1 MNAILRP
8 ALAGLL
14 SCCAMTASAAELRT
28 ATDPVIDRWIVVLKS
43 DAVRRADESSRK
55 PAVIDV
61 AAEVAESRGVGVDL
75 AFERALQ
82 GFVVRA
88 RREKI
93 EALLADPRVAWI
105 EQDAV
110 VRASATQAGAPW
122 GLDRSDQRA
131 LPLGGSYV
139 YTATASNVRA
149 YVVDTGILATH
160 ADFGGRVSGGFT
172 AIGDGRGT
180 ADCNGHGT
188 HVAGTIGGTTHGI
201 AKAVR
206 LVPVRV
212 LDCNG
217 SGTVSGVIAG
227 VDWIT
232 ANHVKPAVANMSLG
246 GGASAALDTAVA
258 NSIAAGV
265 TYVVAAGNSNLDA
278 CSGSPARVGAAVTV
292 GATDSADARASFS
305 NFGSCLDVFAP
316 GVSILSTWHTANA
329 ATATLNGTSMAS
341 PHVAGAA
348 ALLLSATPT
357 ATPATVASA
366 LVGASTTN
374 RVSNPGAGSPN
385 RLLYIAT
392 TTTDAPPT
400 ASFTATCSGLA
411 CSFNGSGSTDDR
423 GIASWSWTFGDGT
436 SGTGTTSSRTYSV
449 AGTFNVTL
457 TVRDTG
463 GQTATRTQAV
473 TVAAATDKP
482 PVANFTFTCSGLTC
496 SFDGRGSTDD
506 RGITSWTWSFGN
518 GATATGSTASRT
530 YASTASYSVTLTVR
544 DTIGQATSRTQTVT
558 VSNAPCTN
566 CTLYSGTLATQGSSQ
581 YSPTY
586 TTTTTGTHTGWL
598 QGPAGTDFNTLL
610 ERWNGTAWIMVASGT
625 TSSNNETVQFY
636 GTAGQYRWRVDAARG
651 TGAWKLYVAR
661 P

>member
-1 MNAILRP
+1 MHAIYRP

-14 SCCAMTASAAELRT
+14 LSATFAASAAELRS
-28 ATDPVIDRWIVVLKS
+28 AANPIIDRWIVVLKS
-43 DAVRRADESSRK
+43 DAVRQAGDSSAR
-55 PAVIDV
+55 PDVIDV
-61 AAEVAESRGVGVDL
+61 AAEVAGRPGLAVDL

-82 GFVVRA
+82 GFVVTGKRKA
-88 RREKI
+88 I
-93 EALLADPRVAWI
+93 DGLLADPRVAWI
-105 EQDAV
+105 EPDAV

-139 YTATASNVRA
+139 YTATAANVRA

-160 ADFGGRVSGGFT
+160 ADFGGRVGTGFT
-172 AIGDGRGT
+172 AINDGRGT
-180 ADCNGHGT
+180 GDCNGHGT
-188 HVAGTIGGTTHGI
+188 HVAGTIGGATHGI

-246 GGASAALDTAVA
+246 GGVSAALDTAVA
-258 NSIAAGV
+258 NSISAGV

-278 CSGSPARVGAAVTV
+278 CTGSPARVGAAVTV

-316 GVSILSTWHTANA
+316 GVSILSTWHTANS

-348 ALLLSATPT
+348 ALLLGATPT
-357 ATPATVASA
+357 ATPATIASA
-366 LVGASTTN
+366 LVAASTTN

-385 RLLYIAT
+385 RLLHIAT
-392 TTTDAPPT
+392 TTTDAPPS
-400 ASFTATCSGLA
+400 ASFTATCTGLA
-411 CSFNGSGSTDDR
+411 CSFNGNGSTDDR

-436 SGTGTTSSRTYSV
+436 SATGAAASRTYSV

-473 TVAAATDKP
+473 TVAAATDRP
-482 PVANFTFTCSGLTC
+482 PVANFTFTCTGLTC
-496 SFDGRGSTDD
+496 SFDGRESTDD
-506 RGITSWTWSFGN
+506 RGIASWTWNFGN
-518 GATATGSTASRT
+518 GTTATGSTASRT
-530 YASTASYSVTLTVR
+530 FASAATYNVILTVR
-544 DTIGQATSRTQTVT
+544 DTAGQATSRTQTIT

-566 CTLYSGTLATQGSSQ
+566 CTLYNGTLATQGSSQ
-581 YSPTY
+581 YSPTF
-586 TTTTTGTHTGWL
+586 TTTATGTHTGWL

-610 ERWNGTAWIMVASGT
+610 ERWNGSAWIMVASGT
-625 TSSNNETVQFY
+625 TSSNNETVQYY
-636 GTAGQYRWRVDAARG
+636 GAAGQYRWRVDAARG
-651 TGAWKLYVAR
+651 TGAWRLYVAR

>member
-1 MNAILRP
+1 MNSFVRP

-14 SCCAMTASAAELRT
+14 SCCAQAASAAELRT
-28 ATDPVIDRWIVVLKS
+28 AANPVIDRWIVVLKS
-43 DAVRRADESSRK
+43 DAVRRADETARK
-55 PAVIDV
+55 PTVIDV
-61 AAEVAESRGVGVDL
+61 AAEVAESRGIGVDL

-82 GFVVRA
+82 GFVVSGK
-88 RREKI
+88 RENI
-93 EALLADPRVAWI
+93 QALLADPRVAWI

-110 VRASATQAGAPW
+110 VRAGATQAGAPW

-139 YTATASNVRA
+139 YTGTASNVRA

-172 AIGDGRGT
+172 AIADGRGT
-180 ADCNGHGT
+180 NDCNGHGT
-188 HVAGTIGGTTHGI
+188 HVAGTIGGATHGI

-212 LDCNG
+212 LDCAG

-232 ANHVKPAVANMSLG
+232 ANHVKPAVANLSLG

-278 CSGSPARVGAAVTV
+278 CTGSPARVAAAVTV
-292 GATDSADARASFS
+292 GASDAADARAAFS
-305 NFGSCLDVFAP
+305 NFGGCLDLFAP
-316 GVSILSTWHTANA
+316 GVSILSTWHTATT

-357 ATPATVASA
+357 AGPATIAGA
-366 LVGASTTN
+366 LVSGATTN
-374 RVSNPGAGSPN
+374 RVSNPGTGSPN
-385 RLLYIAT
+385 RLLYVAAPSV
-392 TTTDAPPT
+392 DAPPT
-400 ASFTATCSGLA
+400 ASFTATCAGLA
-411 CSFNGSGSTDDR
+411 CSFNGSGSSDDR
-423 GIASWSWTFGDGT
+423 GIASWSWTFGDGAGG
-436 SGTGTTSSRTYSV
+436 SGASASRTYAA
-449 AGTFNVTL
+449 AGTYTVTL
-457 TVRDTG
+457 TVRDTA
-463 GQTATRTQAV
+463 GQSATRTQPV
-473 TVAAATDKP
+473 TVAAVVDKP
-482 PVANFTFTCSGLTC
+482 PTASFTFNCSGMTC
-496 SFDGRGSTDD
+496 SFDGRGSSDD
-506 RGITSWTWSFGN
+506 RGIASWSWTFGN
-518 GATATGSTASRT
+518 GTTASGSTATRT
-530 YASTASYSVTLTVR
+530 YAATGTYTVTLTVR
-544 DTIGQATSRTQTVT
+544 DTAGQTATRSQSVA
-558 VSNAPCTN
+558 VSNAPCSN

-586 TTTTTGTHTGWL
+586 TTTLTGTHTGWL

-610 ERWNGTAWIMVASGT
+610 ERWNGSAWIMVASGT
-625 TSSNNETVQFY
+625 SSSNNETVQFY
-636 GTAGQYRWRVDAARG
+636 ATPGQYRWRVDAVRG
-651 TGAWKLYVAR
+651 TGGWKLYVAR